1 MIMRMEAIQESQD
14 ETLDKASIVEWDK
27 ILSSASTR
35 EKLFAAK
42 SPWQTADLALLV
54 QTKWDGSRK
63 YNMKALATACQ
74 VSEARLRLQ
83 ARVAKFFPAKDR
95 FMQLSFSHHV
105 EAMRGNPEK
114 ASYWLQQ
121 AWEKNWSSKEIRL
134 AIAGDGDPKKFSWL
148 RCSTYWYFSRCDPRF
163 GIEYPGRIPGQIPA
177 NVIHYYTEV
186 GDLVV
191 DPMAGGGSTLDAASL
206 LERRCLAYDFF
217 PMRPEIRFN
226 DVLNG
231 LPDEAKGAKLIFI
244 DPPYGSIA
252 KGFYQDHPS
261 CLSQMDQTA
270 FLEALRKIAG
280 YCSQVLDQN
289 GYLALL
295 VQNVYNWTGD
305 TVWQLIQLFT
315 EDKWQLVRR
324 IQVPLSNQQISSN
337 VMKWARE
344 NRQMVNLDRD
354 LLIFKLNQSPCES

>member
-1 MIMRMEAIQESQD
+1 MIMRMEAIQESQN

-27 ILSSASTR
+27 ILSSASTSK
-35 EKLFAAK
+35 KLFAAK

-83 ARVAKFFPAKDR
+83 ARVAKFFPPKQR
-95 FMQLSFSHHV
+95 FLQLSFSHHV
-105 EAMRGNPEK
+105 EAMRGDPER

-121 AWEKNWSSKEIRL
+121 AWEKKWSSKEIRL
-134 AIAGDGDPKKFSWL
+134 AMAGDGDPKKFSWL
-148 RCSTYWYFSRCDPRF
+148 RCSTYWYFSHCDPRF
-163 GIEYPGRIPGQIPA
+163 GMDYPGRIPGQIPA
-177 NVIHYYTEV
+177 NVIHYYTEP

-206 LERRCLAYDFF
+206 LERRYLGYDLF

-226 DVLNG
+226 NVLNG
-231 LPDEAKGAKLIFI
+231 LPDEATGAKLIFI

-261 CLSQMDQTA
+261 CLSRMDQA
-270 FLEALRKIAG
+270 EFLQALQKIAG
-280 YCSQVLDQN
+280 YCCSVIDSN

-305 TVWQLIQLFT
+305 TVWQVIQLFT
-315 EDKWQLVRR
+315 EDKWELVRR
-324 IQVPLSNQQISSN
+324 IQVPLSNQHISSN
-337 VMKWARE
+337 VMKWARK

-354 LLIFKLNQSPCES
+354 LLIFKLNQSTF